1 MFQIFMITYL
11 LMYRKYKQHE
21 NVKDFS
27 YLNSVQS
34 CKQILLPYTYMYIII
49 IYKLFF
55 ENCTLKFTNN
65 LNGNFSYFF

>member
-27 YLNSVQS
+27 YLNSNIVIRRS
-34 CKQILLPYTYMYIII
+34 LSPIGFYTPRNEVVGGVYWFHHVRPSVD
-49 IYKLFF
+49 K
-55 ENCTLKFTNN
+55 
-65 LNGNFSYFF
+65 SYVVR

>member
-27 YLNSVQS
+27 YLNSVQT
-34 CKQILLPYTYMYIII
+34 K
-49 IYKLFF
+49 
-55 ENCTLKFTNN
+55 N
-65 LNGNFSYFF
+65 LNYYLWTSAGHVRAFNLNKYCT